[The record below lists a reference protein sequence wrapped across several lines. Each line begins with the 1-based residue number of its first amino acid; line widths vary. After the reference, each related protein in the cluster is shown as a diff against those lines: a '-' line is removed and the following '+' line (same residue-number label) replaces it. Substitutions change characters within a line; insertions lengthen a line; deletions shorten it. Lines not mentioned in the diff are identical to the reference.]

1 MDTKNYTQVLIDGKI
16 YTLGGTED
24 EAYLQKAASYVNEKI
39 ATMHAIPGF
48 SKQSADYQQLMLLL
62 NIADDYFKAK
72 ENADQMEEQKDR
84 MEKETYSLKHELV
97 STQMK
102 LDGVLRDLEERQR
115 QLQELSAKLSKTERE
130 LRAAKKQAAQALAS
144 GNEENEEDEVE
155 EDEVVDTVIEGNESV
170 NEPGF
175 ESVSEMAQTSDQAA
189 VTEPA
194 QENFVQTELPLQNSS
209 FQAKISDRDLARK
222 ALQAARKA
230 GSHRNGRR

>member
-130 LRAAKKQAAQALAS
+130 LRAVK
-144 GNEENEEDEVE
+144 
-155 EDEVVDTVIEGNESV
+155 
-170 NEPGF
+170 
-175 ESVSEMAQTSDQAA
+175 
-189 VTEPA
+189 
-194 QENFVQTELPLQNSS
+194 
-209 FQAKISDRDLARK
+209 
-222 ALQAARKA
+222 KA
-230 GSHRNGRR
+230 GGTGFSFWE